1 MEVVLRRYG
10 NSTVF
15 ALPPALIKELG
26 LKAGQAMTLDSS
38 PDGRII
44 LAPKRRYR
52 LADLLA
58 QCDSKAAPPADL
70 ALWDNA
76 RPVGQEAW

>member
-1 MEVVLRRYG
+1 MEVVLRKYG
-10 NSTVF
+10 NSTVL
-15 ALPPALIKELG
+15 ALPPAVLKNSR
-26 LKAGQAMTLDSS
+26 LKAGQAMTLDST
-38 PDGRII
+38 PDGRIT
-44 LAPKRRYR
+44 LTPKRRYT

-58 QCDSKAAPPADL
+58 QCDMKAAPPADL